1 MITRKMH
8 HIVSYIKNILSI
20 KIVNLIFQKFFL
32 IDSDC
37 PYLKNYTSRVL
48 CGKNLE
54 IENNSVPVLNSLAV
68 SGGCYIHAYS
78 GIKIGEG
85 TIWSFNV
92 SMVSL
97 DHDLSD
103 YNKPTSKGSIV
114 IGRNCWIGAGAV
126 ILSGVVLGDRTI
138 VGANSVVNKSFPQG
152 NVIIAGSPARIIKE
166 L

>member
-1 MITRKMH
+1 MNKFKKAIN
-8 HIVSYIKNILSI
+8 YIKNIFAI
-20 KIVNLIFQKFFL
+20 KFVNFIFQRLFF
-32 IDSDC
+32 IDNDC
-37 PYLKNYTSRVL
+37 PYPKNFTSRVL
-48 CGKNLE
+48 CGENLE
-54 IENNSVPVLNSLAV
+54 IENNSLSVLNSLV
-68 SGGCYIHAYS
+68 LSGGCYIHAYY

-103 YNKPTSKGSIV
+103 YNKPTTKGPIV

-152 NVIIAGSPARIIKE
+152 NVIIAGSPAKVIKE

>member
-1 MITRKMH
+1 MIITKLQKT
-8 HIVSYIKNILSI
+8 INYIKNTLSI
-20 KIVNLIFQKFFL
+20 KFVNLIFQKLFL

-37 PYLKNYTSRVL
+37 PYPKNYTSRVL
-48 CGKNLE
+48 CGNNLE
-54 IENNSVPVLNSLAV
+54 IENNSLPVLNSLVV
-68 SGGCYIHAYS
+68 SGGCYIHAS
-78 GIKIGEG
+78 CGIKIGEG

-103 YNKPTSKGSIV
+103 YNKPTTKGPIV

-126 ILSGVVLGDRTI
+126 ILSGVILGDRTI
-138 VGANSVVNKSFPQG
+138 VGANSVVNKSFLQG
-152 NVIIAGSPARIIKE
+152 NVIIAGSPAKVIKE